1 MKPVRNKR
9 LVAAFLL
16 LLPSAPLRGQATST
30 AFLPEATSYFRLSS
44 HVRLVFEAKGY
55 MEDGDLDHAQIG
67 PSLQFN
73 LRPFEKLKEITVF
86 DLDDMKRMPVVFTIG
101 YRYLPSSVQPTVNR
115 LQSIIELH
123 IPFPGRTVI
132 TDRNRFDVDWLRPGS
147 RWTYRNR
154 VTLERRL
161 TVRSYH
167 PDPYVAAEF
176 GYQSQVSKWD
186 TTRLFAGCLLPVT
199 GSIQLDIYYEH
210 VNNTEGRPNLQVNAA
225 GLIVNFYFPRY
236 KNWK

>member
-1 MKPVRNKR
+1 MKPFRNRR
-9 LVAAFLL
+9 LIAAFLL
-16 LLPSAPLRGQATST
+16 LLPSALRGQTTIT
-30 AFLPEATSYFRLSS
+30 AFLPQVDSYFRLSS
-44 HVRLVFEAKGY
+44 IARLVFNAKGY

-101 YRYLPSSVQPTVNR
+101 YRYLPSSVQPTINR
-115 LQSIIELH
+115 LQPIIELH
-123 IPFPGRTVI
+123 MPFPVGTVN
-132 TDRNRFDVDWLRPGS
+132 TDRNRFDLNWS
-147 RWTYRNR
+147 RTNFSWTYRNR

-167 PDPYVAAEF
+167 PDPYGAAEF
-176 GYQSQVSKWD
+176 GYQSQISKWD

-199 GSIQLDIYYEH
+199 SYIQLDIYYEH

-225 GLIVNFYFPRY
+225 GLTVNFYFPLY
-236 KNWK
+236 KN

>member
-9 LVAAFLL
+9 LIAAFLL
-16 LLPSAPLRGQATST
+16 LLPSAPLRGQTTIT
-30 AFLPEATSYFRLSS
+30 AFLPEVDSYFRLSS
-44 HVRLVFEAKGY
+44 KVRLVFNAKGY

-86 DLDDMKRMPVVFTIG
+86 DLDDMKRMPVVFTTG
-101 YRYLPSSVQPTVNR
+101 YRYLPSRVQPTVNR
-115 LQSIIELH
+115 FQSIIELH
-123 IPFPGRTVI
+123 IPFPGRTLI
-132 TDRNRFDVDWLRPGS
+132 TDRNRFDLDWLTPGFQ
-147 RWTYRNR
+147 WTYRNR

-161 TVRSYH
+161 AVRSYH
-167 PDPYVAAEF
+167 PAPYGAAEF

-199 GSIQLDIYYEH
+199 AHVQLDIYYEH
-210 VNNTEGRPNLQVNAA
+210 VNNTQGRSNLQVNAA

-236 KNWK
+236 KN

>member
-9 LVAAFLL
+9 LIAAFLL
-16 LLPSAPLRGQATST
+16 LLPSAPLRGQTTIT
-30 AFLPEATSYFRLSS
+30 AFLPEADSYFRLSS
-44 HVRLVFEAKGY
+44 NVRLLFNAKGY
-55 MEDGDLDHAQIG
+55 MEDGELDHAQIG

-115 LQSIIELH
+115 FQSIIELH
-123 IPFPGRTVI
+123 IRFPGRTLI
-132 TDRNRFDVDWLRPGS
+132 TDRNRFDLDWLRPS
-147 RWTYRNR
+147 FRWTYRNR

-167 PDPYVAAEF
+167 PAPYGAAEF

-199 GSIQLDIYYEH
+199 ASIQLDIYYEH
-210 VNNTEGRPNLQVNAA
+210 VNNTGGRPNLQVNAA
-225 GLIVNFYFPRY
+225 GLIVNFYFPIS
-236 KNWK
+236 KN